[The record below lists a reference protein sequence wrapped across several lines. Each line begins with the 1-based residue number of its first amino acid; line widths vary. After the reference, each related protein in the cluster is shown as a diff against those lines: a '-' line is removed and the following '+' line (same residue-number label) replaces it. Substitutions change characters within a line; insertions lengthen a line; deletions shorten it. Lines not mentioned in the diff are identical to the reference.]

1 MLQVIRQEVELPTTY
16 TAVSI
21 MSIVRTRQLDP
32 RTYSNASANPVNHSG
47 TAAVGRPNQGDQ
59 NKGDPNKGDFAAQWQ
74 LGNRLAR
81 AEAGR
86 DTFQPRPDS
95 ADLQRADLERAREA
109 ARRQEIVRRRDS
121 GESLAKLAK
130 RFRTT
135 PSRISR
141 IVAQEQFKRVQEL
154 QLDYIPNDRF
164 KRMSANQQAIVLGPS
179 PENPRPAKA
188 VARPAGLPPY
198 LASMYETP
206 LLTREQEQHLF
217 RKMNY
222 LKHRAS
228 VLRDRLNLRR
238 PSLTAMTQI
247 EKLAFD
253 ANTVKNDIVRANLR
267 LVVSIAKRYAT
278 GPGHLFEL
286 ISDGNMSLIRA
297 VEKFDFARGFRFSTY
312 ASWAIMKNFARTIP
326 AELRQHARFRTG
338 GEDRLMVVADAHV
351 EAGRREAAQSERQSE
366 VSRILKHLDERERQ
380 IIRHRFGLDRNHN
393 PMTLKEVGRVMGV
406 TKERIRQLEARAMAK
421 LRDAVGEERV
431 EAPEPGE

>member
-1 MLQVIRQEVELPTTY
+1 
-16 TAVSI
+16 
-21 MSIVRTRQLDP
+21 MSIAKTRQLDP
-32 RTYSNASANPVNHSG
+32 RTYSSGAANHFKSNGPGVP
-47 TAAVGRPNQGDQ
+47 AARPNQGS
-59 NKGDPNKGDFAAQWQ
+59 FAAQWQ
-74 LGNRLAR
+74 LGNHQAR
-81 AEAGR
+81 AEGAR
-86 DTFQPRPDS
+86 DTFQPRPD
-95 ADLQRADLERAREA
+95 AADLERARDA
-109 ARRQEIVRRRDS
+109 ARRLEIVRRRDS

-141 IVAQEQFKRVQEL
+141 VVAQEQAKRVQEL
-154 QLDYIPNDRF
+154 QLDYIPNERF
-164 KRMSANQQAIVLGPS
+164 KRMSANQQAVVLGPS

-222 LKHRAS
+222 LKHKAA
-228 VLRDRLNLRR
+228 VLRNRLNAQR

-247 EKLAFD
+247 EKYAAA
-253 ANTVKNDIVRANLR
+253 ANTVKNDVVRANLR

-326 AELRQHARFRTG
+326 AELKQHARFRTG
-338 GEDRLMVVADAHV
+338 GEERLMVVTDVHV
-351 EAGRREAAQSERQSE
+351 EAARRELAQTERQSE

-421 LRDAVGEERV
+421 LRDAVGEEKV

>member
-1 MLQVIRQEVELPTTY
+1 MNITK
-16 TAVSI
+16 
-21 MSIVRTRQLDP
+21 TRQLDP
-32 RTYSNASANPVNHSG
+32 RTYSNVDANRNSGHDVAAAAPRHEAAS
-47 TAAVGRPNQGDQ
+47 
-59 NKGDPNKGDFAAQWQ
+59 FAAQWQ
-74 LGNRLAR
+74 LGSRMDRSESAAGSFR
-81 AEAGR
+81 A
-86 DTFQPRPDS
+86 RPDL
-95 ADLQRADLERAREA
+95 AEMERVREV
-109 ARRQEIVRRRDS
+109 ARRREIIRRRDS

-130 RFRTT
+130 RFRST

-141 IVAQEQFKRVQEL
+141 IVAQEQFKRVEEL

-164 KRMSANQQAIVLGPS
+164 KRMSANQERQILGLP
-179 PENPRPAKA
+179 PENPRPVKA
-188 VARPAGLPPY
+188 VARPVGLPPY

-222 LKHRAS
+222 LKHKAT
-228 VLRDRLNLRR
+228 VLRSRLDLRR
-238 PSLTAMTQI
+238 PSLTAMAEI
-247 EKLAFD
+247 ERVA
-253 ANTVKNDIVRANLR
+253 AGAVTVKNEIVRANLR

-338 GEDRLMVVADAHV
+338 GEERLMVVPDAHI
-351 EAGRREAAQSERQSE
+351 ESGRREAAQSERQSE
-366 VSRILKHLDERERQ
+366 VARILRHLDERERQ
-380 IIRHRFGLDRNHN
+380 IIRHRFGLDRSRN

-421 LRDAVGEERV
+421 LRDAAEEERV
-431 EAPEPGE
+431 EAPEHSV